1 MCWERNKCS
10 KQKQHKKSCCQLLCI
25 SSLINQ
31 REEIS
36 TGGQGLHVGDSQVS
50 LSLSLWVCVWLN
62 KSGVFLLSRTYKG
75 FVWTGWSS
83 VNMRVTPSI
92 FACKIKHAADG
103 LRAKLKAR
111 FCIRGDKEIEGVDY
125 WKTCAPVVNW
135 NTIRLF
141 LILVAQLELSST
153 QVDCAAAFTHAPIPA
168 PIGHSMRRTK
178 HSHR

>member
-1 MCWERNKCS
+1 
-10 KQKQHKKSCCQLLCI
+10 
-25 SSLINQ
+25 
-31 REEIS
+31 
-36 TGGQGLHVGDSQVS
+36 
-50 LSLSLWVCVWLN
+50 
-62 KSGVFLLSRTYKG
+62 
-75 FVWTGWSS
+75 
-83 VNMRVTPSI
+83 MRVMPSI

-153 QVDCAAAFTHAPIPA
+153 QVDCTAAFAHAPIPK
-168 PIGHSMRRTK
+168 PIGYDKMSPEEQQKQELRFSIRTLDEL
-178 HSHR
+178 